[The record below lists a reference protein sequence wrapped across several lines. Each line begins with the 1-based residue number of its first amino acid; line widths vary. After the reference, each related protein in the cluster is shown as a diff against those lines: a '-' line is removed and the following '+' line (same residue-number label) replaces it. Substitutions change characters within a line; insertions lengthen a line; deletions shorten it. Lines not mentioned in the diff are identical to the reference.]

1 MPAFPRA
8 RPDNGIATALRVAQ
22 VPAVFLAHPASG
34 KITQIGSGV
43 LSESQLLER
52 ISIVTSPAGEAMLPG
67 ATQHLALP

>member
-1 MPAFPRA
+1 MFAPKIGMPE
-8 RPDNGIATALRVAQ
+8 
-22 VPAVFLAHPASG
+22 PAVFLAHPASG